1 MVFHFENR
9 HPIAIEKRGL
19 IETKFRFAIALY
31 GESMKY
37 CVVLGGRKRN
47 EESFLSSCELYDIQ
61 NEIVTVLPSLNVGR
75 GYLSACCVKNS
86 VYAICGKSN
95 EGYLSS
101 IEKLSRPDDNDT
113 ASWDLLEIDES
124 VLSPRSST
132 LAFALNDQEL
142 LISGGFYQEEISVGY
157 WLTDAIVYNKKT
169 LEARKVVE

>member
-1 MVFHFENR
+1 M
-9 HPIAIEKRGL
+9 
-19 IETKFRFAIALY
+19 
-31 GESMKY
+31 
-37 CVVLGGRKRN
+37 
-47 EESFLSSCELYDIQ
+47 
-61 NEIVTVLPSLNVGR
+61 LPSLNIGR

-101 IEKLSRPDDNDT
+101 IEKLSRPDNQTNDAT

-142 LISGGFYQEEISVGY
+142 LISGGFY
-157 WLTDAIVYNKKT
+157 
-169 LEARKVVE
+169 